1 MVTRKTVTYAEWS
14 KKHENMSIDQANLNE
29 TTLALLA
36 GISKKNGLEHY
47 QIFPKSVNKA
57 KFKEYITGLRATNPD
72 VKICLFMDNLKAHTC
87 DASTGEMKKLKFR
100 YIFNIPYSPDYNP
113 IELVFSQFKA
123 SFKAARA
130 RKMMGLTNV
139 SHEELV
145 R

>member
-1 MVTRKTVTYAEWS
+1 
-14 KKHENMSIDQANLNE
+14 MSIDQANLNE

-36 GISKKNGLEHY
+36 GISKENGLEHF
-47 QIFPKSVNKA
+47 QIFEKSVNTA
-57 KFKEYITGLRATNPD
+57 KFKEYLAGLRAANPD
-72 VKICLFMDNLKAHTC
+72 KKICLFMDNLGAHIC
-87 DASTGEMKKLKFR
+87 NASMEEMKKLKFR
-100 YIFNIPYSPDYNP
+100 WILNVRYSPQWNP

-123 SFKAARA
+123 NFKAARA